1 MPLRWCQTPPTGTE
15 EPLLRNI
22 SFRVP
27 ARKLGLI
34 YGRSGAGKTT
44 LLQLLAGLTTPTAGT
59 ISITETTGAPGSR
72 EGSVLGL
79 AGLTLTAMHPSGSS
93 PACEWLPASAGPIIF
108 GLSQMDSNSS

>member
-1 MPLRWCQTPPTGTE
+1 MPLRWCQTPLTGTE

-44 LLQLLAGLTTPTAGT
+44 LLQLLAGLTTPTSGT
-59 ISITETTGAPGSR
+59 ISITETTGAPGSPR
-72 EGSVLGL
+72 SEHVKICQPHADSHASLR
-79 AGLTLTAMHPSGSS
+79 HNPS
-93 PACEWLPASAGPIIF
+93 
-108 GLSQMDSNSS
+108 M